1 MTRAPDHRPEVPH
14 DPHPEY
20 AWLVAEVRRRRA
32 VEAARR
38 AESTSNAPSDP
49 VPARE
54 YIAGAITL
62 AERRV
67 LFARVTRYV
76 RAYLAASA
84 RMRGRGPTIDP

>member
-1 MTRAPDHRPEVPH
+1 MDTRATPPLVTSLDA
-14 DPHPEY
+14 HPEY

-38 AESTSNAPSDP
+38 AESTSNAPSAP